1 MAMNRYIE
9 QLIGDIRKAT
19 LNIRPPHEIW
29 FSSEADPDDE
39 VELDDISYI
48 EQYFE
53 GVEEPIESITGI
65 DAICLPP
72 PEKLTDDQKALLS
85 VELEK
90 LLGVFHF
97 ILDFP
102 EGYPLHLRYP
112 FIVDFWQEYHVALS
126 FGESH
131 IEFCEYDEENCP
143 FPGYCHSCQEYKK
156 ELENDRA
163 YSDSCSDDIIDIT
176 DLLPTKE
183 QLEEFH
189 RRNFPDD
196 PF

>member
-1 MAMNRYIE
+1 MNRYIE
-9 QLIGDIRKAT
+9 QLIGDIRNAT

-48 EQYFE
+48 EQFVE
-53 GVEEPIESITGI
+53 GIEEPIESITGI
-65 DAICLPP
+65 DAISLPP
-72 PEKLTDDQKALLS
+72 PEKLTNDQKALLS

-90 LLGVFHF
+90 LLEIFHF

-102 EGYPLHLRYP
+102 ENYPLHLRYP
-112 FIVDFWQEYHVALS
+112 FIFRFWRERQVALS

-131 IEFCEYDEENCP
+131 IELCDYNEENCP
-143 FPGYCHSCQEYKK
+143 FFGYCHICEEVQK
-156 ELENDRA
+156 EKEA
-163 YSDSCSDDIIDIT
+163 HPAVSCSYDDDILDID
-176 DLLPTKE
+176 DLLPTNE
-183 QLEEFH
+183 QLNQLR
-189 RRNFPDD
+189 RRNNPDL